1 MVTLKNIFM
10 ISEVIKQ
17 RMEGI
22 GLTQAKLS
30 EAIDC
35 TPTQLGLFLKNEAS
49 LNKNALDKCFKILGI
64 PIETTMKRQELANKA
79 ATMLKGNSIELVASM
94 SKDDMIRKTNIAEI
108 AALPIVSKEEFELMV
123 SSGVADYESTF
134 QYFKA
139 LVLFFM
145 HSPDKQT
152 PKSAEKS
159 LSALAAVLIAA
170 PFMPFLGVGTVI
182 GAAVGA
188 LAVKKSFMSKAVNTA
203 WGPILTLAINIFDR
217 EDNKKS

>member
-1 MVTLKNIFM
+1 M
-10 ISEVIKQ
+10 EV
-17 RMEGI
+17 I

-30 EAIDC
+30 DSIGC

-49 LNKNALDKCFKILGI
+49 LNKDALDKCFRILGI
-64 PIETTMKRQELANKA
+64 PIESSLKRSKLAHKV
-79 ATMLKGNSIELVASM
+79 ATIMKGNSIELVASM
-94 SKDDMIRKTNIAEI
+94 SRDDMIRRTHISEI
-108 AALPIVSKEEFELMV
+108 AAFPIVSKEEFELMV

-145 HSPDKQT
+145 QSPDKQT

-159 LSALAAVLIAA
+159 LNALASVLIAV
-170 PFMPFLGVGTVI
+170 PFIPFLGVGTVI
-182 GAAVGA
+182 GAAIGA
-188 LAVKKSFMSKAVNTA
+188 LAVKKSFLSKAINTA

-217 EDNKKS
+217 EGGKR